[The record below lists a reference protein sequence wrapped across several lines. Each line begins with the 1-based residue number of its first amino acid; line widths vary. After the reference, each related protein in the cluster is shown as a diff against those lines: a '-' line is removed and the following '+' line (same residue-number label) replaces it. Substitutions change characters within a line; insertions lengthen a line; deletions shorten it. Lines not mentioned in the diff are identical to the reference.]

1 MKKSP
6 KGLGAKTAIS
16 LLLLLLVVSIA
27 SAITLG
33 PVQISII
40 NTYRILLSNFP
51 FIGGFFPLTGEETSE
66 IIIMSL
72 RLPRAIMGVLV
83 GASLAVAG
91 VVTQSLFRNPMADP
105 FVIGISSGAALGASV
120 AILFGIGGFYALPL
134 LAFAGAIIAAF
145 IVYTL
150 ARTETGIVTE
160 TLLLSGIAVAYFLS
174 SLTAF
179 LLYTAGEELHKIIFW
194 LMGGLWAS
202 TWNKTLILLPIF
214 MISFGILQLL
224 SRDLNA
230 MLLGEEP
237 ALHLGVE
244 VENIKK
250 IILIA
255 ASLLAGVAVA
265 FAGTIGFVGLI
276 IPHITRLV
284 VGPDHRVLLPSSALV
299 GALFLVWS
307 DTLARTI
314 ISPAEIPVG
323 IITAFFGAPFFLY
336 LLLRHR
342 RPL

>member
-1 MKKSP
+1 
-6 KGLGAKTAIS
+6 
-16 LLLLLLVVSIA
+16 
-27 SAITLG
+27 
-33 PVQISII
+33 
-40 NTYRILLSNFP
+40 
-51 FIGGFFPLTGEETSE
+51 
-66 IIIMSL
+66 
-72 RLPRAIMGVLV
+72 
-83 GASLAVAG
+83 
-91 VVTQSLFRNPMADP
+91 MADP

-336 LLLRHR
+336 LLLRRR